1 MIKSIL
7 ILLIGIIVM
16 ILTSPLA
23 LIAYIFSKKGKY
35 DPPSKFGVAVL
46 QALAKFFCR
55 LSGCVYHIE
64 GQENI
69 PDTPA
74 VFVGN
79 HQGDYDAFLI
89 LFALGEPK
97 VIMAKKE
104 VKVIPIANLWM
115 VIIKCIF
122 VDRKNHKKAMAA
134 MMKSKDYLEHGRSI
148 LYFAEGHR
156 SKGPDM
162 GPFKGGA
169 FKTAVATGTQIVPF
183 AIDGSYKVY
192 EQQGYLKR
200 SDVYFH
206 ILPPVPVSKED
217 DPRKVSDKIQGLIQ
231 EELDKIRG

>member
-134 MMKSKDYLEHGRSI
+134 MMAMICGTVSADSPAPVEVPADVL
-148 LYFAEGHR
+148 
-156 SKGPDM
+156 
-162 GPFKGGA
+162 
-169 FKTAVATGTQIVPF
+169 AVA
-183 AIDGSYKVY
+183 
-192 EQQGYLKR
+192 
-200 SDVYFH
+200 
-206 ILPPVPVSKED
+206 VPVFTAPVAATPIAAALS
-217 DPRKVSDKIQGLIQ
+217 VAAAASATGLKSGFI
-231 EELDKIRG
+231 LLASFIMASAICLPV